1 MHWKVPSRQA
11 RRRRG
16 GAVRVRPY
24 LDSLP
29 LFGQFQIT
37 YLSLKKRP
45 RLLLSVPS
53 MHDRS
58 NRYLK
63 FLSPSVASRNIS
75 PLVWVTQKAAD
86 LLVSPLLS
94 HFVLVSIPGVNKV
107 RPFLLPFFL
116 TLTLSLSLRFHHAV
130 ANLTTWRKRGH
141 WRAN

>member
-37 YLSLKKRP
+37 YLKKRP

-75 PLVWVTQKAAD
+75 SLVWVTQKAAD
-86 LLVSPLLS
+86 LFVSPLPS
-94 HFVLVSIPGVNKV
+94 HFVVRFPQVNKV

>member
-1 MHWKVPSRQA
+1 MVAIKVRKMGHKTAKFGVWAHALEGAVQARQA

-37 YLSLKKRP
+37 YLSLKERP

-58 NRYLK
+58 NRYYHLCLCALLEPQY
-63 FLSPSVASRNIS
+63 FLDVKHC
-75 PLVWVTQKAAD
+75 LWVTQKAAD
-86 LLVSPLLS
+86 L
-94 HFVLVSIPGVNKV
+94 
-107 RPFLLPFFL
+107 
-116 TLTLSLSLRFHHAV
+116 
-130 ANLTTWRKRGH
+130 
-141 WRAN
+141 